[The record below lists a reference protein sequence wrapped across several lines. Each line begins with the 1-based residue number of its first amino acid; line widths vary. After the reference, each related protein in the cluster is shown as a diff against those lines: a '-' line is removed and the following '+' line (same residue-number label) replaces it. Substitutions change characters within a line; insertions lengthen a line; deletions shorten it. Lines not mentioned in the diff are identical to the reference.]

1 LVITV
6 IILLIL
12 AGITIATLMGDN
24 GLLNKADKAK
34 EQNRKQTSIEIMK
47 LKITNIQMQSYDE
60 NGKVATLQYLADK
73 LCEDVE
79 IQYVSLNSHPTE
91 EKKESVIVEEGKS
104 IYTKLKEYPYEFEIN
119 SSLQLKIDG
128 SDNVSSSDGN
138 MTDLTISNSDLLH
151 LYNNIITKMNDA
163 NSIELLLNDTILLPA
178 VLSINDNIDYII
190 NNPSSFLEPILKNEN
205 AVKALAN
212 NEYAKSKIKQNE
224 IWLSELK
231 KCEYA
236 YVEWTQPIV
245 TKNITTVEEG
255 TITVDGSVGSG
266 GSPACLALDGKK
278 SNGEGGYWWPNMTP
292 AWWQVEF
299 PYEIRIK
306 SIDYYNQYSTAAH
319 NLIITARLYV
329 DSTKKVP
336 IGDEFSSN
344 AAWQRVSISGIKEN
358 EIITNTIY
366 FYKTTGNAGIGELVI
381 NADKFIF

>member
-1 LVITV
+1 MVITV

-34 EQNRKQTSIEIMK
+34 EQNRKQTSTEIMK

-73 LCEDVE
+73 LCEDAE

-91 EKKESVIVEEGKS
+91 EKKELVLVEEGKS

-245 TKNITTVEEG
+245 TENITTVEEG

-266 GSPACLALDGKK
+266 GSHAFLALDGKK
-278 SNGEGGYWWPNMTP
+278 SNGEGGDWWPNMTP

-306 SIDYYNQYSTAAH
+306 SIDYYNQYSTAAN

-336 IGDEFSSN
+336 IGNQFSAN
-344 AAWQRVSISGIKEN
+344 AAWQRVSISGIKAN